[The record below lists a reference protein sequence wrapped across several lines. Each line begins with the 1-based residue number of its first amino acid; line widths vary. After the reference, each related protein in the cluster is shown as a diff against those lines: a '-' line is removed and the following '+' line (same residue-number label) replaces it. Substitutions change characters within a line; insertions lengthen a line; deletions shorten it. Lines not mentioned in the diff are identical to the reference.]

1 MSMISVG
8 DERLSP
14 QDAIRRLVPDGRSGK
29 DIIARAAGR
38 IGCSYRQMKALFY
51 GETSEPRG
59 RLLDRIEAALT
70 TIDKKAESHAQG
82 LVADASEMEAHLC
95 RALEGDP
102 LLRRS
107 LAAVLRGAI
116 EQGGAMGGA
125 LAEGAGAAPPAAAVR
140 DRAAPDF
147 APALRS
153 AGLPAPQRQG

>member
-1 MSMISVG
+1 MITVG

-14 QDAIRRLVPDGRSGK
+14 QEAISRLGAGARNRK
-29 DIIARAAGR
+29 DLISRAAER
-38 IGCSYRQMKALFY
+38 LGCSFRQVSALFY

-59 RLLDRIEAALT
+59 RLLDRIEGALT
-70 TIDKKAESHAQG
+70 SIDKKAESHAQG

-116 EQGGAMGGA
+116 EQGGAPGGA
-125 LAEGAGAAPPAAAVR
+125 LAEDEGTARAAAV
-140 DRAAPDF
+140 APDF
-147 APALRS
+147 AAGVRPS
-153 AGLPAPQRQG
+153 GLPAPQRQR